1 MPEGHF
7 DPVPTPKVIAGSAV
21 DTPAIATRA
30 VTLRTLSQAVRD
42 MFVSATLLISKGDLL
57 TRTTSALARLAVGAN
72 DTVLTADSAQ
82 STGVKWA
89 TVTGTTLVLATADQT
104 VNNSTTKVDSTY
116 LKVPVLTNQ
125 RWAVTGFLNYSTSA
139 VADIKIALNAPAS
152 SNLVFRYFGNDT
164 GGAFI
169 TARGS
174 GLDVDS
180 TWNGT
185 GSSAESLVFHL
196 TLLAGGNGDLVVRF
210 AQSTLEVSDTKL
222 LAGCYLVA
230 HRLA

>member
-1 MPEGHF
+1 MRST
-7 DPVPTPKVIAGSAV
+7 DPIIPASPPVRLPDRSVVKPTIN
-21 DTPAIATRA
+21 TRA
-30 VTLRTLSQAVRD
+30 VGMPSLTQEVRD
-42 MFVSATLLISKGDLL
+42 LLSATP
-57 TRTTSALARLAVGAN
+57 V
-72 DTVLTADSAQ
+72 
-82 STGVKWA
+82 
-89 TVTGTTLVLATADQT
+89 TLVLATADQT
-104 VNNSTTKVDSTY
+104 VNNTTTKVDSTY

-185 GSSAESLVFHL
+185 GSNNESLVFHL
-196 TLLAGGNGDLVVRF
+196 TLLAGGNGNLIVRF
-210 AQSTLEVSDTKL
+210 AQSTIEVSDTKL
-222 LAGCYLVA
+222 LAGCYLIA